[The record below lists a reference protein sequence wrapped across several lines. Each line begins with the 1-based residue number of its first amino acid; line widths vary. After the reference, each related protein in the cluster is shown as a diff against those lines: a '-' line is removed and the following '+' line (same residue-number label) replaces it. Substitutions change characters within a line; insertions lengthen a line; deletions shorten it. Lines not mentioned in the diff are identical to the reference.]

1 MIKHIV
7 AVRFADHTSTAQ
19 RSEFVQRFVALRE
32 QIAQVRT
39 LEWGPNN
46 SIEGLDRGFT
56 HCFVL
61 GFDDAD
67 GRDVYLPHPAHLAL
81 VEHTR
86 GWLEQVFVFDYAPQ
100 EVAA

>member
-1 MIKHIV
+1 MIQHIV
-7 AVRFADHTSTAQ
+7 AVRFAEQTTPAQ
-19 RSEFVQRFVALRE
+19 QAQFVERFVALRE
-32 QIAQVRT
+32 QIGEVRT
-39 LEWGPNN
+39 LEWGVNN

-61 GFDDAD
+61 GFDSPAA
-67 GRDVYLPHPAHLAL
+67 RDTYLPHAAHLAF

-100 EVAA
+100 ENAA

>member
-7 AVRFADHTSTAQ
+7 AVRFADTATAAQ
-19 RSEFVQRFVALRE
+19 RAEFVQRFIALRR
-32 QIAQVRT
+32 QIAEVRS
-39 LEWGPNN
+39 LEWGSNN

-61 GFDDAD
+61 GFDDPAA
-67 GRDVYLPHPAHLAL
+67 RDAYLPHPAHLAF

-86 GWLEQVFVFDYAPQ
+86 GWLAQVFVFDYAPQ
-100 EVAA
+100 EHAA